1 MNNEQIP
8 TPPDV
13 ALSACQLQWSNGRVI
28 SLPPV
33 HLARGESLGVMGP
46 SGCGKSTWLRWLL
59 GVKQPYVAV
68 TGDIV
73 VAGKSLTQQ
82 PIEQR
87 GIGLVM
93 QEQALF
99 PHYDVADNL
108 MFALAQ
114 QRIPRHAQRE
124 LIAEKLA
131 SIGLPDY
138 QQRMPNQLSGG
149 ERARIALLRAV
160 LAKPELILLDEPF
173 NGLDQARRQQICQ
186 WTYQFLREQGVAAI
200 VVSHDENDLA
210 LAHHRLQW
218 PQAEYVQGN
227 EALS

>member
-1 MNNEQIP
+1 
-8 TPPDV
+8 
-13 ALSACQLQWSNGRVI
+13 
-28 SLPPV
+28 
-33 HLARGESLGVMGP
+33 
-46 SGCGKSTWLRWLL
+46 RWLL
-59 GVKQPYVAV
+59 GVTQPYVKV
-68 TGDIV
+68 TGDIII
-73 VAGKSLTQQ
+73 ADHSLGQR
-82 PIEQR
+82 PIEER

-99 PHYDVADNL
+99 PHYNVVENL

-114 QRIPRHAQRE
+114 QKLSRSKQRE
-124 LIAEKLA
+124 LIAENLA

-138 QQRMPNQLSGG
+138 QQRMPHQLSGG

-173 NGLDQARRQQICQ
+173 NGLDQARRQQVCQ